1 MPAETRSM
9 IPADH
14 PALAGHF
21 PGHPVVPGVV
31 ILDRVIQALMD
42 WKPDE
47 RLTGI
52 PTAKFLTPLY
62 PQQGFTI
69 RFIEAGPGRI
79 RFECRRD
86 DDGQPLVQGQLAL
99 A

>member
-1 MPAETRSM
+1 MPTETHCV

-21 PGHPVVPGVV
+21 PGHPVVPGVI
-31 ILDRVIQALMD
+31 ILERVIQALMD

-47 RLTGI
+47 RLTGM
-52 PTAKFLTPLY
+52 PTAKFLAPLY
-62 PQQGFTI
+62 PQQAFAI
-69 RFIEAGPGRI
+69 RLIEAGPGRV
-79 RFECRRD
+79 RFECRRN
-86 DDGQPLVQGQLAL
+86 DGQPLVQGQLTL